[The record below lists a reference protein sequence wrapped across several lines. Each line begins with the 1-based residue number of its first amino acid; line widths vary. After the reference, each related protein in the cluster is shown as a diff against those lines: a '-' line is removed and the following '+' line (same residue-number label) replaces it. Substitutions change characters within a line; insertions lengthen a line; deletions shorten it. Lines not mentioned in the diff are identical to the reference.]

1 MSEKIYELRNL
12 TADDMFPMFQILSKI
27 GIREFKGCLE
37 SPEIKAAISRS
48 ANGKEIDLNSVGIAV
63 AMDMAGIILTN
74 LPKAKEDIYQL
85 LSGLSGM
92 NRKEIA
98 GLPMATFTEMVIDV
112 VRKEEFKDFFQAV
125 AKLFKS
131 EN

>member
-37 SPEIKAAISRS
+37 SPEIK
-48 ANGKEIDLNSVGIAV
+48 KEIDLNSVGIAV

-92 NRKEIA
+92 SKKEIA

-112 VRKEEFKDFFQAV
+112 VKKEEFKDFFQAV

>member
-1 MSEKIYELRNL
+1 MSEKIYELRTL

-27 GIREFKGCLE
+27 GIREFKTCLE
-37 SPEIKAAISRS
+37 SPEIKAAISK
-48 ANGKEIDLNSVGIAV
+48 GKDIDLNSVGIAV

-92 NRKEIA
+92 SKKEIA

-112 VRKEEFKDFFQAV
+112 VKKEEFKDFFQAV